1 MTQEVI
7 TFHYKL
13 TNSDGEVLDQ
23 SFGGEPLSFLSGTG
37 HIIEGLEKELVSS
50 AAGEKK
56 TVNVTAEEAYG
67 EYDEALV
74 QSVERGQLPEELEVG
89 MQFAVGD
96 ESAQMVVTVT
106 DFDDNQVT
114 LDGNHP
120 LAGEALTFEVE
131 VVNKREATEEEV
143 AHGHAHGEDGEAAHI
158 H

>member
-13 TNSDGEVLDQ
+13 TNTEGEVLDQ

-37 HIIEGLEKELVSS
+37 HIIEGLEKELV
-50 AAGEKK
+50 ATPAGEKK
-56 TVNVTAEEAYG
+56 TVNVSADQAYG

-74 QSVERGQLPEELEVG
+74 QNVERTQLPEELEVG

-96 ESAQMVVTVT
+96 ESAQMIVTVT
-106 DFDDNQVT
+106 DFNDAEVT

-131 VVNKREATEEEV
+131 VVNKRAATEEEI